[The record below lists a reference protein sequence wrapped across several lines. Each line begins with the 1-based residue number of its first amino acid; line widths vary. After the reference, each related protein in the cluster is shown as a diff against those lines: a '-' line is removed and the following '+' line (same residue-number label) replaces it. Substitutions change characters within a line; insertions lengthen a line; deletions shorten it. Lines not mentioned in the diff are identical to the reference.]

1 MARVYPSFIRLP
13 TPYAPPTPYGQSAG
27 YTQPPGYGN
36 AGPWPVPTK
45 TGAAANPFSLV
56 AIVLGLV
63 AVLFFPIVLGPVG
76 IVLGIVGR
84 SRREP
89 WAAAGI
95 TVAIVGMIIGLV
107 LGALAY
113 L

>member
-1 MARVYPSFIRLP
+1 
-13 TPYAPPTPYGQSAG
+13 
-27 YTQPPGYGN
+27 
-36 AGPWPVPTK
+36 
-45 TGAAANPFSLV
+45 
-56 AIVLGLV
+56 V

-76 IVLGIVGR
+76 IVLAIVGR

-89 WAAAGI
+89 WAVAGI
-95 TVAIVGMIIGLV
+95 TVAIVGMIVGLV